1 MFDYLLLAQDDGGF
15 FLVGGGM
22 MLVMIILGLAALALW
37 IWALVDAIKNRA
49 LSDNERIIW
58 VLVILLTNWLGALI
72 YLLVGRKGGLAKG

>member
-1 MFDYLLLAQDDGGF
+1 MIDYLLLAQNEDGI
-15 FLVGGGM
+15 FLLGGGM

-49 LSDNERIIW
+49 LSDTERIIW
-58 VLVILLTNWLGALI
+58 VLVILLTNWLGAVL

>member
-1 MFDYLLLAQDDGGF
+1 MLDSLLLAQNEDGV

-49 LSDNERIIW
+49 LSDTERIIW
-58 VLVILLTNWLGALI
+58 VLVILLTNWLGAVI